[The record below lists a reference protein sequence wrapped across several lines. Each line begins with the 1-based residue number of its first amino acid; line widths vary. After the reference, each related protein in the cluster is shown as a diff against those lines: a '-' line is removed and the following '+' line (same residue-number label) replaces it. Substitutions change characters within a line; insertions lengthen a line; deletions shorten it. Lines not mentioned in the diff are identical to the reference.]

1 MCQIC
6 PLCSVV
12 KVRLARIRPRRL
24 QGRKAQVFR
33 AWKGT
38 REEMRALRNPRSAAV
53 GHPATILLYDWSRLA
68 IILSSHWL
76 MLKY

>member
-1 MCQIC
+1 MCQNLSSV
-6 PLCSVV
+6 PVV

-38 REEMRALRNPRSAAV
+38 REEMRALRNPRSAAI
-53 GHPATILLYDWSRLA
+53 GHPAT
-68 IILSSHWL
+68 ILSSHWL